1 VRAGTLAL
9 ITFAAVFLPRSSTAA
24 PATPHTHF
32 IKVNGVQL
40 EYLDW
45 GGHRKPLLFLAGQGD
60 TPYIYNDLAPE
71 FINHFRVLGLTRR
84 GHGASEQAQNGY
96 QLDNLVQDVASFINA
111 LHLRDVTIVGHSWG
125 GVEAV
130 RLSELHPDVVR
141 RVVLLDTA
149 YPPMPETLDVI
160 GSKLLPA
167 LGGMSFSEASRSYE
181 ATREFWKGVR
191 TKWPP
196 EGGEKA
202 WSDSSEINLRH
213 ALVVHD
219 DGSVAWR
226 SDPASD
232 EMNKSNSDEN
242 AAHWNFT
249 NIPVAALLIFA
260 HSPFADTLPYLKLDG
275 QTAAQILKASDIR
288 EKARR
293 AQIEAF
299 RRDSPKAK
307 IVELDHT
314 SHYCFIQRREAV
326 LDEMLRFLR

>member
-1 VRAGTLAL
+1 VRAATVAL
-9 ITFAAVFLPRSSTAA
+9 ISFAAVFLPGMSTA
-24 PATPHTHF
+24 TPPLRTHF

-45 GGHRKPLLFLAGQGD
+45 GGRGKPLLFLAGQGD
-60 TPYIYNDLAPE
+60 TPYIYNGLAPE
-71 FINHFRVLGLTRR
+71 FVDHFRCLGLTRR
-84 GHGASEQAQNGY
+84 GHGASEPVQSGY
-96 QLDNLVQDVASFINA
+96 ELDNLVQDVASFISA
-111 LHLRDVTIVGHSWG
+111 LRLRDVTIVAHSWG
-125 GVEAV
+125 GLEAV

-149 YPPMPETLDVI
+149 YPPMPELDVI

-191 TKWPP
+191 TRWPP

-202 WSDSSEINLRH
+202 WSDSSETNLRH
-213 ALVVHD
+213 AVVVHD

-226 SDPASD
+226 SDLASD
-232 EMNKSNSDEN
+232 EMNKRNSNEN

-249 NIPVAALLIFA
+249 SIPVSALLIFA
-260 HSPFADTLPYLKLDG
+260 HSPFADTLPYLRFDD
-275 QTAAQILKASDIR
+275 QTAAEIRKASDIR
-288 EKARR
+288 ETARH

-314 SHYCFIQRREAV
+314 SHYCFIQKREAV
-326 LDEMLRFLR
+326 LDEMKRFLR